1 MAAPRSRWLAAAGSA
16 ALLTEA
22 EAAAGVLLQHPLLL
36 VVLEGLG
43 AKFWAPAALWAAPG
57 CGAAGAAWWARAARA
72 WSVW

>member
-16 ALLTEA
+16 ALLTAA

-43 AKFWAPAALWAAPG
+43 AKFWAPAGCGVAGAALWARG
-57 CGAAGAAWWARAARA
+57 ARA